1 MKSLPHWCNFFINW
15 GEYIGTFSPQGNR
28 IVVALALPTRSYGAI
43 FTAFGLVG
51 SQVNTSINPSFE
63 KFYRLKKGHK
73 IYYQGRIAIFHEI
86 TKNNE
91 IKIIVPPEQQDKK
104 TYRKK
109 IKPEPMTVILPQKQ
123 ALEKLDFKDPN
134 TIRYLIIGTIKKF
147 QQEME
152 NLIEFFDEFG
162 QLKIHR
168 FHKDSY
174 NSEILPI
181 RRAKP
186 EFLNS
191 ITPHTV
197 IFDGANAFLKSRDY
211 WLKSHNI
218 VLLDRTEPHFQE
230 AVDVINQNY
239 YSRFDDVSVKGITP
253 PFGVE
258 HIAYQ
263 EKY

>member
-1 MKSLPHWCNFFINW
+1 MKSLPGWCHFFIDL
-15 GEYIGTFSPQGNR
+15 GEYVGTFSPKGNR
-28 IVVALALPTRSYGAI
+28 IVVALALPTRIYGAI

-51 SQVNTSINPSFE
+51 SQVNTSIHPSFE
-63 KFYRLKKGHK
+63 KFYRLKKGDK
-73 IYYQGRIAIFHEI
+73 IYYQERMAFFQEI
-86 TKNNE
+86 TKDNG
-91 IKIIVPPEQQDKK
+91 IRIIVPPDQQDKK

-109 IKPEPMTVILPQKQ
+109 IKPEPMTVILPQQ
-123 ALEKLDFKDPN
+123 RALEKLDFTEPN
-134 TIRYLIIGTIKKF
+134 TIRYLIIGTMKKF
-147 QQEME
+147 QQEFK
-152 NLIEFFDEFG
+152 NLLESFDEFG

-181 RRAKP
+181 RQAKP

-197 IFDGANAFLKSRDY
+197 IFDGANTFLKSREY

-239 YSRFDDVSVKGITP
+239 YSRFDDVSLKRITL